1 MVKIEVEYSGDLH
14 TEALHT
20 SSGTKLSTDAPLDNM
35 GKGESFSPTDL
46 VATALG
52 TCMATTMGILAKRH
66 DIDMSGAQVTVQKEM
81 IADPLRR
88 VGRLEV
94 VIEMP
99 LPEDHPKRK
108 ALEQAALTCPVRQS
122 LGSNIEVP
130 VTFRWKA

>member
-1 MVKIEVEYSGDLH
+1 MVKIEVEYTGDLH
-14 TEALHT
+14 TEALHEL
-20 SSGTKLSTDAPLDNM
+20 SGRKLSTDAPLDNS

-66 DIDMSGAQVTVQKEM
+66 DIDMSGAKVNVQKEM
-81 IADPLRR
+81 VADPLRR

-94 VIEMP
+94 VIDMP
-99 LPEDHPKRK
+99 LPEDHPNRK

-122 LGSNIEVP
+122 LASNIEIP
-130 VTFRWKA
+130 VRFQWKP

>member
-20 SSGTKLSTDAPLDNM
+20 LSGTELQTDAPLDNA

-46 VATALG
+46 VAAALG

-66 DIDMSGAQVTVQKEM
+66 EVDMSGAKVTVQKEM
-81 IADPLRR
+81 VADPLRR
-88 VGRLEV
+88 IGRLEV
-94 VIEMP
+94 AIEMS
-99 LPEDHPKRK
+99 LPENHPQRK

-122 LGSNIEVP
+122 LASNVEIP
-130 VTFRWKA
+130 VTFQWKA